1 VEPEAPR
8 HRFREPKARTVD
20 RTRVRIAQ
28 GWDEEHIM
36 MKNPVVDAVQAAIAN
51 ECWVGIDVA
60 KAHLDVAT
68 WPAVERLRVAR
79 DEAGLAELVAWLQAR
94 PPSLIVLEATGG
106 LETPVV
112 VALVEVH
119 LPAAVINPRQA
130 RDFAK
135 ALGRLAK
142 TDALDAEVLARFGQA
157 LRPEPRPWKD
167 EETQELTALIQRRR
181 QVVEMLTAEKNRL
194 ASAHRHV
201 QPDIQTTIDWLQGR
215 LKDLDDDLQRPAAR
229 QPDLAGAGRLA
240 AKRAGHRPRHLRHP
254 AGRLARAGH
263 PQPASDRCLGRGVPV
278 QPRFR
283 SVPRSSHDLRGS
295 GRGPGRVVHGHRG
308 GQPLQSRDQS
318 LLPAPAGGR
327 QTRQGRLDRLHAQ
340 IVDDLERDAQGQDSL
355 AVPGGV
361 QALSLQHS
369 CSMHGFAARAGRA
382 NRLSRRPQI
391 LSLRFM
397 AFSAP
402 GYADVELFYPFM

>member
-1 VEPEAPR
+1 
-8 HRFREPKARTVD
+8 
-20 RTRVRIAQ
+20 
-28 GWDEEHIM
+28 
-36 MKNPVVDAVQAAIAN
+36 MKNPVVDAVQAAMAN

-215 LKDLDDDLQRPAAR
+215 LKDLDDDLQRRLRDSPIWR
-229 QPDLAGAGRLA
+229 EQDDLL
-240 AKRAGHRPRHLRHP
+240 
-254 AGRLARAGH
+254 
-263 PQPASDRCLGRGVPV
+263 
-278 QPRFR
+278 R
-283 SVPRSSHDLRGS
+283 SVPGIGPVTSATLLAALPELGTLNRRQIGALVGVCPFNRDS
-295 GRGPGRVVHGHRG
+295 GQCRGHRMIF
-308 GQPLQSRDQS
+308 
-318 LLPAPAGGR
+318 GGR
-327 QTRQGRLDRLHAQ
+327 AGVRAVLYMATVAASRCNPVIKAFYQRLRAAGKPAK
-340 IVDDLERDAQGQDSL
+340 V
-355 AVPGGV
+355 
-361 QALSLQHS
+361 ALTACMRKLLTILNAMLKAKTPWRSPAE
-369 CSMHGFAARAGRA
+369 C
-382 NRLSRRPQI
+382 RP
-391 LSLRFM
+391 
-397 AFSAP
+397 
-402 GYADVELFYPFM
+402 